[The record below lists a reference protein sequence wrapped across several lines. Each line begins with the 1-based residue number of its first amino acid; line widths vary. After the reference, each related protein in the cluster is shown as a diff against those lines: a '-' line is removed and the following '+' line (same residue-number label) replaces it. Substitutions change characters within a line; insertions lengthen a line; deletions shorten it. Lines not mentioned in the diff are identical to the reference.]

1 MYEGVEHGAAG
12 LIDYRSDTVTLP
24 TPAMRRAMA
33 EAEVGDDVY
42 SEDPTVNR
50 LQEMA
55 AELFGKQA
63 ALLVLSGTMGNLVC
77 LLTHCGRGE
86 EVILGDHTHTYLFE
100 QGGSAAVGGIHPRPI
115 PDGADSRWDLAV
127 LEEAIRTDNE
137 HFPRSKLI
145 CLENT
150 HNQTGGRIV
159 PPDFQAAIASIA
171 RAHQLKLH
179 VDGARIFNA
188 SVALRLPVSD
198 LAVEADSL
206 TFCLTKGLA
215 CPVGSVVVGDA
226 AFIAEARRNRKILG
240 GGMRQAGVFAAAG
253 IVALNEMVDR
263 LAEDHALAKRLAEG
277 LADIPGIAID
287 PAVVETNILFFDL
300 MSQRLSPVQL
310 AARLRERGIVVA
322 ASSSPRIRLVTHY
335 GIDSADVERT
345 LLAFEHILGDR

>member
-1 MYEGVEHGAAG
+1 
-12 LIDYRSDTVTLP
+12 
-24 TPAMRRAMA
+24 MRRAMA

-42 SEDPTVNR
+42 GEDPTVNR

-55 AELFGKQA
+55 AEMFGKEA
-63 ALLVLSGTMGNLVC
+63 ALLVLSGTMGNLVS
-77 LLTHCGRGE
+77 LLTHCGRGDE
-86 EVILGDHTHTYLFE
+86 AILGDHAHTYLFE